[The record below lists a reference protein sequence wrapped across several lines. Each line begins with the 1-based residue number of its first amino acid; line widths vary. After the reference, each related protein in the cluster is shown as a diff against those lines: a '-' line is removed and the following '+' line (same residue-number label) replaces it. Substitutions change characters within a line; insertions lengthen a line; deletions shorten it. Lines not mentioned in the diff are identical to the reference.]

1 MAKAQGDPGRWIP
14 KVFSAS
20 TYLSTEDIRGFGLLQ
35 IDTAGVGLRFPA
47 PAADL
52 GDQGWE
58 GKVVNTTT
66 GLAFMLLKGGFN
78 GGRDCVVI
86 PPGRQVHYE
95 YYRHPS
101 TGYQCDVDFVTGE
114 VAASYSAALAWTTG
128 TPTLASVAVDTALV
142 AWQLEQGVCFI
153 EADIVWDDGNGGTN
167 VTCGIPLDAP
177 CMKTDMDIPL
187 TGWQI
192 VDGVQSE
199 CWAYID
205 GSQAALEDRIIKLR
219 APTTY
224 TNAKAGAIHLR
235 GWYPVSGFSTFAT
248 DAVWGTIDPTG
259 ATDAMLYKLIEGVG
273 GSISCFGIAQ
283 SSGADGNASSSCTFS
298 LPVPPVDKNF
308 YVEAVGI
315 QLVNATY
322 TNPYPLVDES
332 TAAAA
337 SRLLGFENFQTH
349 TDGNAHKESVA
360 FFYEVSGWQSS
371 PPVPDWSGGTADP
384 TTVVNKGRFTVIG
397 SQCVGAAYITATDGN
412 GTTNLEF
419 APPVPPRYS
428 TYIVPVNYMELSNA
442 VMSVPFGYLDTTQ
455 TDPFD
460 RVIKVTD
467 FTTIANAQNGAVTVS
482 WHYRI
487 N

>member
-1 MAKAQGDPGRWIP
+1 MRHSDPSRFLTQAIT
-14 KVFSAS
+14 AS
-20 TYLSTEDIRGFGLLQ
+20 GSVTDQDVKGFGRFRL
-35 IDTAGVGLRFPA
+35 DTAGIGLKVPT
-47 PAADL
+47 PTQDL
-52 GDQGWE
+52 CRGWE
-58 GKVVNTTT
+58 FKVSNATT
-66 GLAFMLLKGGFN
+66 GLGFALCKGGFV
-78 GGRDCVVI
+78 GGRDTVVI
-86 PPGRQVHYE
+86 PPGREASFAYYE
-95 YYRHPS
+95 SADGYVLDCNLI
-101 TGYQCDVDFVTGE
+101 TGQ
-114 VAASYSAALAWTTG
+114 AATAYAAALTWTTG
-128 TPTLASVAVDTALV
+128 TPTLASVAVDTV
-142 AWQLEQGVCFI
+142 SMDWQMEQGVCFI
-153 EADIVWDDGNGGTN
+153 EADIVWDDGNGGTD

-177 CMKTDMDIPL
+177 CLRANMDIPL
-187 TGWQI
+187 TAWQV

-205 GSQAALEDRIIKLR
+205 ASQAVLENRIIKLR

-224 TNAKAGAIHLR
+224 TNAKGGSIHIR
-235 GWYPVSGFSTFAT
+235 GWYPVYNFSAFAT
-248 DAVWGTIDPTG
+248 DAVWGAEDPTG
-259 ATDAMLYKLIEGVG
+259 ATDAMIYNIVEGVD
-273 GSISCFGIAQ
+273 GSLTCFGIAQ

-298 LPVPPVDKNF
+298 LPVAPVDKNF

-322 TNPYPLVDES
+322 YNPYPLIDES
-332 TAAAA
+332 TNTGA

-349 TDGNAHKESVA
+349 TNGNAHKESVA

-397 SQCVGAAYITATDGN
+397 SQCIGAAYITATDGN
-412 GTTNLEF
+412 GTTGLEF

-428 TYIVPVNYMELSNA
+428 TYVVPVNYMELSNG

-455 TDPFD
+455 VDPFD
-460 RVIKVTD
+460 RLIKVTD

-482 WHYRI
+482 YHYRL